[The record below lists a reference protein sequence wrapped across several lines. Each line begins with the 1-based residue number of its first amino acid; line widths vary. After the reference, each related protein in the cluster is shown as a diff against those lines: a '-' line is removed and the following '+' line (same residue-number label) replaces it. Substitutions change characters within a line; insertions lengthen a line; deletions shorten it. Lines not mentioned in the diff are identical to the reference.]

1 MARPA
6 RPARTHPSRRP
17 DALQVLLLLPLLLL
31 NAPTCFAQG
40 GTQELHALL
49 KGQALLPCD
58 ITPEEPGDSVFLVV
72 WYKDDLTPIYSYDVR
87 GKHSG
92 SPSHWKNL
100 DVVQQRAYFR
110 TETEPASLALSGVE
124 ERDAGHYRCRVD
136 FKASPTR
143 NTKVRLVVVV
153 PPSKPTVVD
162 SSGHRVEGSTRPYEE
177 GQSLELTCLVHG
189 GRPAPT
195 LSWWRGSQLLEST
208 DTTAE
213 LAPFGASGPRSRKL
227 HIASLSRRHLHEALH
242 CQASNNNQSRPL
254 STSVSVDMRLRPLNT
269 SILPT
274 DGAPLSAHKPT
285 HLVCQSVGS
294 RPPAKITWLKDGK
307 RLDNANQV
315 ETHDG
320 NVSTST
326 LTFVPLQRD
335 NNKTLKCRAENAHV
349 HNATQEDEMK
359 LNVFFPPTLRL
370 ELGKGINPNDI
381 EEGDNVYFEC
391 HVNSNPPAYKV
402 VWKHNGVPIQGNTRA
417 GVILITQNLAYQRIA
432 RTQAGNYSCVASN
445 VEGDGTS
452 NIVALNV
459 MYKPVCVEGQKRVY
473 GVARQ
478 ERAEIL
484 CQVAAYPPAESFR
497 WSFNNTAETTEVSHT
512 RYSIAPTHVPGRGGS
527 THSGSTLSYTPASDM
542 DYGTVMCWASNR
554 AGSQAEPCVFHVI
567 AAGKPDTP
575 FNCTLLNQTSSALGV
590 ECVAGFDGGQPQRF
604 ELEVYEGVD
613 GRRLLA
619 NVSADA
625 PSFTVTGLSPGLVL
639 RMLVFGTNSKGRSD
653 PGKLEG
659 FTLKSAEKQ
668 TEENLLSL
676 LGPPE
681 LTLTPVLGGVL
692 GVAAVAV
699 LGALLVALVVKLRG
713 GCSRPL
719 GLALGGGGHGGH
731 GHGAHRQLAA
741 ARPAQLPLKDK
752 AALPLRDD
760 NDDLPPYSDKDDRNP
775 DLIPC
780 NKDSDYQLGTPGQKT
795 MTPDNGVLAVHATLR
810 NGDVFSKQDNR
821 EAERERYIG
830 RQDDEVTYAEL
841 VLAGRAAHGGDANG
855 GGTLRRGVAT
865 MGREPTIYAQIDHS
879 RKGLAGTP
887 PSLGTPLSPS
897 CSVVGVAPPLREIV
911 TVRTP
916 LMASQQE
923 SCV

>member
-1 MARPA
+1 MAATASA
-6 RPARTHPSRRP
+6 RAV
-17 DALQVLLLLPLLLL
+17 ALQALLPLLLPPL
-31 NAPTCFAQG
+31 LLLTAPTCNAQDSSPDAVNEVPVPYSEG

-110 TETEPASLALSGVE
+110 TSTEPASLALSDVE
-124 ERDAGHYRCRVD
+124 ERDSGHYRCRVD

-153 PPSKPTVVD
+153 PPGKPTIVD
-162 SSGHRVEGSTRPYEE
+162 SAGHRVEGSTRPYEE

-189 GRPAPT
+189 GRPVPT
-195 LSWWRGSQLLEST
+195 LSWWRGSQLLESM

-227 HIASLSRRHLHEALH
+227 RIASLSRRHLHEALH
-242 CQASNNNQSRPL
+242 CQAANNNQSRPV
-254 STSVSVDMRLRPLNT
+254 STSVAVDMRLRPLST

-274 DGAPLSAHKPT
+274 DGAPLSAHKPVQ
-285 HLVCQSVGS
+285 LVCQSVGS
-294 RPPAKITWLKDGK
+294 RPPVKITWLKDGK

-315 ETHDG
+315 ETNEG

-335 NNKTLKCRAENAHV
+335 NNKTLKCRAENGHV
-349 HNATQEDEMK
+349 FNGTQEDVMK

-417 GVILITQNLAYQRIA
+417 GVILITQNLAYQRIS

-452 NIVALNV
+452 NLVALNV

-478 ERAEIL
+478 ERAEVL

-497 WSFNNTAETTEVSHT
+497 WSFNNTAETQDVPPA
-512 RYSIAPTHVPGRGGS
+512 RYSTAPTHVPGRGS
-527 THSGSTLSYTPASDM
+527 ATHSGSTLSYTPATEL
-542 DYGTVMCWASNR
+542 DYGTVMCWATNR
-554 AGSQAEPCVFHVI
+554 AGSQAEPCVFHII

-604 ELEVYEGVD
+604 ELEVYEAASH
-613 GRRLLA
+613 RLLA
-619 NVSADA
+619 NVSSDLAG
-625 PSFTVTGLSPGLVL
+625 FTVTGLAPGLVL
-639 RMLVFGTNSKGRSD
+639 RMLVFGTNSKGRSE
-653 PGKLEG
+653 PAKLEG

-692 GVAAVAV
+692 GV
-699 LGALLVALVVKLRG
+699 
-713 GCSRPL
+713 
-719 GLALGGGGHGGH
+719 
-731 GHGAHRQLAA
+731 
-741 ARPAQLPLKDK
+741 DK

-760 NDDLPPYSDKDDRNP
+760 ADDLPPYSDKDDRNP

-795 MTPDNGVLAVHATLR
+795 LTPDNGVLGGHHGVVHATLR

-830 RQDDEVTYAEL
+830 RQFREVRCRCLCNIGALTLDPLEL
-841 VLAGRAAHGGDANG
+841 
-855 GGTLRRGVAT
+855 
-865 MGREPTIYAQIDHS
+865 EPRFEGQS
-879 RKGLAGTP
+879 
-887 PSLGTPLSPS
+887 
-897 CSVVGVAPPLREIV
+897 
-911 TVRTP
+911 
-916 LMASQQE
+916 
-923 SCV
+923 